1 MENSFQTSFIPK
13 KPITPTKA
21 KSNKPKNLFLL
32 IATLLVVISG
42 LAAGGLYFY
51 KVSLLKIQESR
62 SNSLSIIRNNFEE
75 QTIIELRSFSERMK
89 AAKSILEEHVVLS
102 PLFSLLSEITIP
114 QVQYNSFSHESADK
128 VLTVKLDGV
137 ALDYRSIALQ
147 ADMFNDPRSKFFKN
161 VLFSNL
167 KKDLDG
173 NVKFNLEFDVE
184 PSLLSYRDN
193 SLTMFENFDNT
204 EGVQENYEAKE
215 QQDLLDNSIEENE

>member
-32 IATLLVVISG
+32 IATLLVVIAG
-42 LAAGGLYFY
+42 LSAGGLYFY
-51 KVSLLKIQESR
+51 KISLLKVKESR
-62 SNSLSIIRNNFEE
+62 SDSLSIIRNNFEE
-75 QTIIELRSFSERMK
+75 QTIEELRSFSNRMET
-89 AAKSILEEHVVLS
+89 AKKIIKGHVVLS

-114 QVQYNSFSHESADK
+114 HVQYNSFSHESTDK
-128 VLTVKLDGV
+128 ALTVRLEGV

-147 ADMFNDPRSKFFKN
+147 ADMFNDPRSRFFKN

-167 KKDLDG
+167 KKDLEG

-184 PSLLSYRDN
+184 SSLLSYEEN
-193 SLTMFENFDNT
+193 SLTMFEEFGGAGET
-204 EGVQENYEAKE
+204 QENYGEE
-215 QQDLLDNSIEENE
+215 GQGDLLDNSFEENE

>member
-13 KPITPTKA
+13 KPITPNKV

-51 KVSLLKIQESR
+51 KVSLLKIQDSR

-173 NVKFNLEFDVE
+173 NVKFNLEFDVD
-184 PSLLSYRDN
+184 PSLLSYQDN
-193 SLTMFENFDNT
+193 SLTMYGGLSET
-204 EGVQENYEAKE
+204 EEIQGNYE
-215 QQDLLDNSIEENE
+215 QQAQEDLLDNSIEENE